1 MGKYMVNQEIVNK
14 LVERKIIEGNELA
27 ELFMDIVN
35 SCGNR
40 SKSFAEVVTGE
51 HRYLQQE
58 AFNMFFACIQ
68 NWAKA
73 KEEDRYDLRN
83 EYAAKAS
90 KVMIDALKNNGLW

>member
-1 MGKYMVNQEIVNK
+1 MIKQEIINK
-14 LVERKIIEGNELA
+14 LVERKQVESNELA
-27 ELFMDIVN
+27 ELFMDVVN

-40 SKSFAEVVTGE
+40 SQAFAEVVTSE

-68 NWAKA
+68 TWAKA
-73 KEEDRYDLRN
+73 KEEDYYDLRN

-90 KVMIDALKNNGLW
+90 KVMVDALKENGLW